1 MKQKIKP
8 LLFIKIVTFIILSWI
23 YQFDVYLS
31 MHNKSLN
38 ECYNHRRKIYT
49 TNYRLLAKYKQ
60 DRDLS
65 FFCLKEESPNGV
77 NYKEDIS
84 SNEEGEVGKKK
95 HINGSLSTNARR
107 NKKSLNNKSCI
118 FETKKYSHLEKK
130 IFKELDYVDFL
141 KNSRTISDKIYK
153 KILLKKCGLRIALP
167 LLLFLVLAVSF
178 ILDHFCGCGLSR
190 GLFKLIILLSPSV
203 TVSTLTRNPLFS
215 HIDNITNVFEKSE
228 ISSAFAYLYAF
239 LTKPSLNPF
248 TKALVETSNAGVRKV
263 RNYCVSGFLG
273 FLIYFVPIFIL
284 SIILISGLIY
294 YHKKV
299 KKYEKI
305 KYMKR

>member
-1 MKQKIKP
+1 
-8 LLFIKIVTFIILSWI
+8 
-23 YQFDVYLS
+23 S

-38 ECYNHRRKIYT
+38 ECYSHRRKIYA

-65 FFCLKEESPNGV
+65 FFCLKEDSPNGV

-107 NKKSLNNKSCI
+107 NKKSLKNKSCI

-141 KNSRTISDKIYK
+141 KSNRTISDKIYK

-167 LLLFLVLAVSF
+167 LLLFMVLAVSF
-178 ILDHFCGCGLSR
+178 ILDNFCGCGLSR
-190 GLFKLIILLSPSV
+190 GLFKLIILSPSV
-203 TVSTLTRNPLFS
+203 SVQSLSNNPLFS
-215 HIDNITNVFEKSE
+215 HIENIKKVFENKEE

-248 TKALVETSNAGVRKV
+248 TQALSKTSGKV

-273 FLIYFVPIFIL
+273 FLIYFYTQYLV
-284 SIILISGLIY
+284 
-294 YHKKV
+294 
-299 KKYEKI
+299 
-305 KYMKR
+305 

>member
-31 MHNKSLN
+31 IHNKSLY
-38 ECYNHRRKIYT
+38 ECYSYRRKMYT

-65 FFCLKEESPNGV
+65 FFCLKEDSPNGV

-107 NKKSLNNKSCI
+107 NKKSLKNKSCI

-141 KNSRTISDKIYK
+141 KSNRTISDKIYK
-153 KILLKKCGLRIALP
+153 KILLKRCGLRIALP

-178 ILDHFCGCGLSR
+178 ILDNFCGCGLSR

-203 TVSTLTRNPLFS
+203 SVQSLESNPFFS
-215 HIDNITNVFEKSE
+215 HITDIKNLSELFENSNT
-228 ISSAFAYLYAF
+228 SSAFVYLYAF

-248 TKALVETSNAGVRKV
+248 TQALSKSSGKM

-305 KYMKR
+305 KFMKR

>member
-1 MKQKIKP
+1 M
-8 LLFIKIVTFIILSWI
+8 
-23 YQFDVYLS
+23 
-31 MHNKSLN
+31 
-38 ECYNHRRKIYT
+38 YT

-65 FFCLKEESPNGV
+65 FFCLKEDSPNV
-77 NYKEDIS
+77 LNYKEHIS

-107 NKKSLNNKSCI
+107 NKKSLKNKSCI
-118 FETKKYSHLEKK
+118 FETKKCSHLEKR

-141 KNSRTISDKIYK
+141 KSNRTVSDKIYK
-153 KILLKKCGLRIALP
+153 KIMLKKCGLRIALP
-167 LLLFLVLAVSF
+167 LLLFLVLGVSF
-178 ILDHFCGCGLSR
+178 ILDNFCGCGLTR
-190 GLFKLIILLSPSV
+190 GLFKLIFLLSPSV
-203 TVSTLTRNPLFS
+203 TVESLKSNPFFS
-215 HIDNITNVFEKSE
+215 HIGNITKVFENKE
-228 ISSAFAYLYAF
+228 NISSAFAYLYAF

-248 TKALVETSNAGVRKV
+248 TEALVKTSRGSVSKV

-305 KYMKR
+305 KFMKR